1 MEGFTLWKARARLT
15 RELASWRM
23 AAIGLLALAVL
34 VNVAMMARITHLEDA
49 READAVRHQEELRQ
63 AEQARELAV
72 QELGTPFPPSLC
84 LGFLYTHPTHPES

>member
-63 AEQARELAV
+63 AEQAREDR
-72 QELGTPFPPSLC
+72 G
-84 LGFLYTHPTHPES
+84 GG

>member
-63 AEQARELAV
+63 AESGIRQDIHLRMGRAV
-72 QELGTPFPPSLC
+72 PSLIR
-84 LGFLYTHPTHPES
+84 

>member
-63 AEQARELAV
+63 AEQARELAALLPWPV
-72 QELGTPFPPSLC
+72 FAGALQGGVWKC
-84 LGFLYTHPTHPES
+84 LS